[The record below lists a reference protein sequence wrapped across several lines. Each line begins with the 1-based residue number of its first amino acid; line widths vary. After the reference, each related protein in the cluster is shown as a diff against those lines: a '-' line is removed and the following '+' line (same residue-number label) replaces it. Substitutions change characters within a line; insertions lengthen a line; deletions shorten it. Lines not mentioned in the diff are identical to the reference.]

1 MKKKQYLS
9 SDIYL
14 VNAKYNKKERYHY
27 FEEPDNVIVIPVVN
41 NKFILVKQKR
51 IPINKK
57 NIEFPMG
64 RVDLNEDPID
74 AAGRELLEETG
85 YQSITK
91 LNKLVTF
98 FADPGRGSRRVTCFY
113 TKNLKFI
120 KKPERGIQLLFLNV
134 KEISQLIYDNE
145 FNSSSNIAA
154 LYYFISKKSKK
165 I

>member
-9 SDIYL
+9 SDIFL
-14 VNAKYNKKERYHY
+14 INAKYNKNELYHY
-27 FEEPDNVIVIPVVN
+27 FKEPDNVIIIPVVN

-64 RVDLNEDPID
+64 RVDLNEDSID

-85 YQSITK
+85 YQSMTK

-98 FADPGRGSRRVTCFY
+98 FADPGRGSRRVICFY
-113 TKNLKFI
+113 TKNLKLM
-120 KKPERGIQLLFLNV
+120 KKPEKGIQLLFLNI
-134 KEISQLIYDNE
+134 KQISQLIYNNK

-154 LYYFISKKSKK
+154 FYYFISKKL
-165 I
+165 

>member
-9 SDIYL
+9 SDIFL
-14 VNAKYNKKERYHY
+14 INAKYNKNEVYHY
-27 FEEPDNVIVIPVVN
+27 FKEPDNVIIIPVVN

-64 RVDLNEDPID
+64 RVDLNEDSID

-85 YQSITK
+85 YQSMTK

-98 FADPGRGSRRVTCFY
+98 FADPGRGSRRVICFY
-113 TKNLKFI
+113 TKNLKLM
-120 KKPERGIQLLFLNV
+120 KKPEKGIQLLFLNI
-134 KEISQLIYDNE
+134 KQISQLIYNNK

-154 LYYFISKKSKK
+154 FYYFISKKL
-165 I
+165 